1 MSLYLPIQQPKTQKE
16 NIVSNSK
23 CISLYSNLYYTYKL
37 YQQIGILPN
46 MSLRVFLY
54 M

>member
-23 CISLYSNLYYTYKL
+23 CISLYSNLYYTYKT
-37 YQQIGILPN
+37 LPTN
-46 MSLRVFLY
+46 WYSP
-54 M
+54 